1 MIRHITVELAFP
13 GESVWTDVSSL
24 VRYNSWS
31 IDEAAFSTEKRSA
44 IDKFSCSLKYNST
57 VLGKLRAADA
67 RIWIRVK
74 NALDNSALFFGVIEP
89 SVSNETSD
97 HVGDISLDAVDNSWR
112 LDEKVSTTRQLPALV
127 TDPGFKLWDAV
138 DPEHSIAHVMLAD
151 AGYTAAEIGSSISV
165 AYTIQSFNAIKDES
179 TYRDLLDVLFM
190 EFGYVIHPDASGVLN
205 LVLWRPTAPAI
216 ELGPNDLSTVIP
228 FKFENRADY
237 RDCAK
242 VTWSELEILHN
253 VLVYREN
260 LPVDSDGTFTGEAI
274 AAGDYFPKDS
284 DIEDVFQ
291 GYVQNW
297 LDKPYLARETRL
309 ANKDLTL
316 VATSGAVVEF
326 EADSGV
332 VIDTSVFESH
342 KAKIRFK
349 NESAE
354 TKSIRIFEI
363 YADALIRKKIAT
375 EKALPLGTEKNARE
389 YASQYIFTKV
399 SAQALATALA
409 EDVHAEE
416 QYYFGS
422 NQLLALGARIK
433 LIEARNGTSVY
444 AVLTRRKRSSSKAVI
459 EYEAIQLLT
468 IESISIHS
476 EMQTLSSIWPVATP
490 QDIAVAL
497 SDTSKVFYTEPIG
510 PYSIGDLWIND
521 GALYQS
527 TADRAKGNYVPSD
540 WIWCIRSNLTVIIQS
555 SNGDK
560 FKPGQSTSTILTPF
574 LFKNGI
580 DVTAS
585 YPDSSFKWI
594 RTSFFPQSPPNDDAT
609 WNANH
614 LSGYRTVE
622 VTTDSI
628 YARATY
634 TLEIVE

>member
-1 MIRHITVELAFP
+1 MIRRITLELAFP
-13 GESVWTDVSSL
+13 GESGWTDISNL
-24 VRYNSWS
+24 VRTWD
-31 IDEAAFSTEKRSA
+31 IDEAAFSSEKRSA
-44 IDKFSCSLKYNST
+44 VDKFSCTLKFDAAILT
-57 VLGKLRAADA
+57 KLRAADA

-74 NALDNSALFFGVIEP
+74 NALDASALFFGVIEP

-97 HVGDISLDAVDNSWR
+97 HVGDIALEAVDNSWR
-112 LDEKVSTTRQLPALV
+112 LDEKVTISRQLPALV

-138 DPEHSIAHVMLAD
+138 DPEHSIAHVMLTD

-165 AYTIQSFNAIKDES
+165 AYTIQSFRAIKEES

-190 EFGYVIHPDASGVLN
+190 EYGYVIHPDASGVLN

-216 ELGPNDLSTVIP
+216 ELGPDALSTVIP
-228 FKFENRADY
+228 FRFENRADY

-242 VTWSELEILHN
+242 VTWAELEVLHN

-284 DIEDVFQ
+284 DIEDVYQ

-316 VATSGAVVEF
+316 VATSGAAVNF
-326 EADSGV
+326 EADSGIG
-332 VIDTSVFESH
+332 IDISSFESH
-342 KAKIRFK
+342 KAQVRFK
-349 NESAE
+349 NESTE

-389 YASQYIFTKV
+389 YTSQYLFTKEA
-399 SAQALATALA
+399 AQALAIALA
-409 EDVHAEE
+409 EDLYAEE
-416 QYYFGS
+416 QYTFGC
-422 NQLLALGARIK
+422 NQVHALGARVK

-444 AVLTRRKRSSSKAVI
+444 AVITRRKRAASKAVI

-468 IESISIHS
+468 AASISTQS
-476 EMQTLSSIWPVATP
+476 EMQTLSSVWPAATP

-497 SDTSKVFYTEPIG
+497 SNTSKVFYTEPIG

-574 LFKNGI
+574 LFKNGV

-585 YPDSSFKWI
+585 YPDSAFKWI
-594 RTSFFPQSPPNDDAT
+594 RTSFFPQTPPNDDAT
-609 WNANH
+609 WNSNH

-634 TLEIVE
+634 TLEIMD

>member
-1 MIRHITVELAFP
+1 MIRRITLEIAFP
-13 GESVWTDVSSL
+13 GESGWTDISNL
-24 VRYNSWS
+24 VRTWD
-31 IDEAAFSTEKRSA
+31 IDEAAFSSEKRSA
-44 IDKFSCSLKYNST
+44 VDKFSCTLKFDAAILT
-57 VLGKLRAADA
+57 KLRAADA

-74 NALDNSALFFGVIEP
+74 NALDASALFFGVIEP

-97 HVGDISLDAVDNSWR
+97 HVGDIALEAVDNSWR
-112 LDEKVSTTRQLPALV
+112 LDEKVTISRQLPALV

-138 DPEHSIAHVMLAD
+138 DPEHSIAHVMLTD

-165 AYTIQSFNAIKDES
+165 AYTIQSFTAVKEES
-179 TYRDLLDVLFM
+179 TYRELLDVLLM
-190 EFGYVIHPDASGVLN
+190 EYGYVIHPDASGVLN

-216 ELGPNDLSTVIP
+216 ELGPDALSTVIP
-228 FKFENRADY
+228 FRFENRADY

-242 VTWSELEILHN
+242 VTWSELEILQN
-253 VLVYREN
+253 ALVYRDN

-274 AAGDYFPKDS
+274 AAGDYYPKDS
-284 DIEDVFQ
+284 DIEDIYQ
-291 GYVQNW
+291 TYVEKW

-510 PYSIGDLWIND
+510 PYSIGDLWVSD

-527 TADRAKGNYVPSD
+527 TSNRNAGEYVSGD
-540 WIWCIRSNLTVIIQS
+540 WLWCIRSNMTVVIES
-555 SNGDK
+555 TNGDK
-560 FKPGQSTSTILTPF
+560 FKPGQSATTTLIGRA
-574 LFKNGI
+574 FKNGLEI
-580 DVTAS
+580 TNDL
-585 YPDSSFKWI
+585 PDSAFKWI
-594 RTSFFPQSPPNDDAT
+594 KKSFFPTSEDAA
-609 WNANH
+609 WNAAH
-614 LSGYRTVE
+614 QTGYRTVE

-634 TLEIVE
+634 TLEISE